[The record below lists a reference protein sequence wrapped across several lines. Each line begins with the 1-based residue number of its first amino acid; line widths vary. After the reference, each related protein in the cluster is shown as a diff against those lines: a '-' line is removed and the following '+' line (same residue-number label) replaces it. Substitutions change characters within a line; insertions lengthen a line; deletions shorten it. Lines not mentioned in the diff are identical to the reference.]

1 MTESQHSG
9 IHTFLFTDIADSSHL
24 WQEFPKEMSQAL
36 TAHDDIVHRLI
47 PQFKGQ
53 IIKSTGDGVH
63 ATFDRVANAAH
74 AVVAVQ
80 KELRDYPWQETGPLH
95 VRMGLHTGD
104 AESRDGDFYGT
115 SVNKA
120 ARVMSLAS
128 GGQILLSDTTYTL
141 LDEATDGD
149 FNGRYLG
156 AHRLKG
162 LSGKTGIYQLIH
174 PGLPDDFSPLKG
186 VEAVPNNLPEET
198 TSFIGREQEI
208 DQIVNYLVDT
218 ESDTV
223 RRRLVTLIGPGG
235 TGKTRLSIQVARA
248 VREAFPDGV
257 WLFEL
262 AALTDP
268 ETIPNNVLKVLKLQ
282 ETSGTPALKMLTSYL
297 GDKQA
302 LLIFDNCEHLI
313 DACAQLIEQ
322 ILQAAPLMQVLA
334 SSREALGVSGE
345 TVQRIQSLPLPD
357 SSTQAWD
364 ELQKSAA
371 IQLFMARAESANA
384 QQWLTA
390 EYGTAIAQ
398 ICRRLDGIP
407 LAIEMAAARLNIFS
421 PSQILERLDDR
432 FRLLTGGSRTAL
444 PRLQTLQALIDW
456 SYDLLSEEEKGLFQ
470 DLSAFAG
477 GWTIEMAL
485 EVCSDWDVYSLLPQL
500 VDKSLVMAE
509 PQGDVMR
516 YQFLETIRQYA
527 RDRMMDAGRATK
539 IRDQHL
545 NYFVSYS
552 QPGDFVNAI
561 TGKQYTLRMLP
572 DLENCRRALT
582 WGIDQ
587 DPLSALELA
596 GNLTTFWTNVSI
608 REGISWVDKSLE
620 KVASMQ
626 VHYEKTGE
634 DLRLKRALAN
644 GYLARSGLMF
654 PLGRNEQAFEAA
666 GKSVELFETLE
677 DEFRLTFAHGLFGLA
692 GISIGEN
699 KAALESIEAASV
711 LEEKNPNRF
720 VRALL
725 LNLKGLAAIYLERD
739 IQSARELMEQAIALD
754 PAIATSMISGTFA
767 LIKIQALSQNW
778 DRARELVE
786 MALDGVAK
794 SGLADN
800 KRQIN
805 MYISERGHIE
815 RRSGNLDAALNIY
828 SRMISSY
835 RELGMEPAVANLL
848 ECFAMI
854 AVQKGQLIRA
864 GKLFGAAEALRER
877 TQADMMPYERMEYEA
892 AMSGFKSMIEPEE
905 LSAAWQSGRSY
916 TTDQA
921 IDEALRYAEY
931 KTKVGG

>member
-1 MTESQHSG
+1 M
-9 IHTFLFTDIADSSHL
+9 
-24 WQEFPKEMSQAL
+24 
-36 TAHDDIVHRLI
+36 
-47 PQFKGQ
+47 
-53 IIKSTGDGVH
+53 
-63 ATFDRVANAAH
+63 
-74 AVVAVQ
+74 Q
-80 KELRDYPWQETGPLH
+80 KDLLDTPWQETGPLH

-120 ARVMSLAS
+120 ARVMSLAA
-128 GGQILLSDTTYTL
+128 GGQILLSDITYTL
-141 LDEATDGD
+141 LDEAADAD

-174 PGLPDDFSPLKG
+174 PGLPDDFVPLKG

-198 TSFIGREQEI
+198 TTFIGREQEI
-208 DQIVNYLVDT
+208 DQIGDYLVDT
-218 ESDTV
+218 EADPE

-235 TGKTRLSIQVARA
+235 TGKSRLSIRAARA
-248 VREAFPDGV
+248 VKEAFTDGI
-257 WLFEL
+257 WLVEL

-268 ETIPNNVLKVLKLQ
+268 ETIPNTVLKVLKLQ
-282 ETSGTPALKMLTSYL
+282 ETSGTPALKMITSYL

-322 ILQAAPLMQVLA
+322 ILQAAPLIQVLA

-357 SSTQAWD
+357 SSTLSWE
-364 ELQKSAA
+364 ELQKSEA

-384 QQWLTA
+384 QQWLTT

-470 DLSAFAG
+470 DLSVFAG

-500 VDKSLVMAE
+500 VDKSLVTAE

-527 RDRMMDAGRATK
+527 RDRMMDAGRSHK

-545 NYFVSYS
+545 KYFVSFS
-552 QPGDFVNAI
+552 QLGDFVNAI
-561 TGKQYTLRMLP
+561 TEIEYTLRMLP
-572 DLENCRRALT
+572 NLENCRSALT

-596 GNLTTFWTNVSI
+596 GNLMILWTKVSI
-608 REGISWVDKSLE
+608 REGISWVDKTLE

-626 VHYEKTGE
+626 VQNEKTE
-634 DLRLKRALAN
+634 ANLRLTRALAN
-644 GYLARSGLMF
+644 GHLARGFLMF
-654 PLGRNEQAFEAA
+654 PLGHNQQAFEAA
-666 GKSVELFETLE
+666 GKSVELYKTLE
-677 DEFRLTFAHGLFGLA
+677 DEFRLTIAYSLYGLA
-692 GISIGEN
+692 GISIGEK
-699 KAALESIEAASV
+699 KAALEAIEAASV
-711 LEEKNPNRF
+711 LEGKNPNRF

-725 LNLKGLAAIYLERD
+725 LNLKGLGAIYLERD
-739 IQSARELMEQAIALD
+739 IQSARELMEQAIALE
-754 PAIATSMISGTFA
+754 PAIATSMISGIFA

-786 MALDGVAK
+786 IAMDGVAK
-794 SGLADN
+794 SGLTDN
-800 KRQIN
+800 KRRIN
-805 MYISERGHIE
+805 MYLSERGHIE
-815 RRSGNLDAALNIY
+815 RQSGNLDAALNIY

-854 AVQKGQLIRA
+854 AVQKGQLVRA
-864 GKLFGAAEALRER
+864 GQLFGAAEALRER
-877 TQADMMPYERMEYEA
+877 IQADMMPYERMEYEA
-892 AMSGFKSMIEPEE
+892 ALSGFKSMIEPEE
-905 LSAAWQSGRSY
+905 LSTAWQSGRSY

-931 KTKVGG
+931 KTRAGN